1 MLKPISKLSANIG
14 KDLTLIQGGGGN
26 SSIKQEGKMWVKAS
40 GKWLADAE
48 KENIF
53 VSVDAVAIRKAVRKG
68 EVDPVSQF
76 VDKNQSLRPSIETT
90 LHALLPHNVVL
101 HTHSVNV
108 IAWAVRKDGSK
119 QLKHK
124 LQGLNWEWVDY
135 HQPGLPLTNAVAK
148 VIENNPDILILAN
161 HGLVVGADSCEEA
174 EKLLYEIESRLSHH
188 QINTSPESNLDKL
201 KEISKNI
208 PYIPATLEDIHS
220 IATDAQK
227 LKIASQGIFYPD
239 HVVFLGAELC
249 VVQPEE
255 PISSSIENYQQQYG
269 LMPVAVYIKSI
280 GVLVLN
286 DITPASEVML
296 LALAYVLMR
305 LDLSVEYNYLSKE
318 EVFQLVNWEAEK
330 YRQTITR

>member
-1 MLKPISKLSANIG
+1 MLKPISKLSAKIG

-26 SSIKQEGKMWVKAS
+26 TSIKQEGKMWVKAS

-53 VSVDAVAIRKAVRKG
+53 VSVDDAAIRKAVKQG
-68 EVDPVSQF
+68 DADPVSQY
-76 VDKNQSLRPSIETT
+76 VHKNQLFRPSIETT
-90 LHALLPHNVVL
+90 LHALLPHRVVL

-108 IAWAVRKDGSK
+108 IAWAVRKDGRE
-119 QLKHK
+119 QLKYK

-135 HQPGLPLTNAVAK
+135 HQPGLSLTNAVAK

-161 HGLVVGADSCEEA
+161 HGVVVGADSCEEA
-174 EKLLYEIESRLSHH
+174 EKLLYEIESQLSHK
-188 QINTSPESNLDKL
+188 SNLDKL
-201 KEISKNI
+201 KEISINI
-208 PYIPATLEDIHS
+208 PYIPATSEYIHS
-220 IATDAQK
+220 IAIDAQK

-249 VVQPEE
+249 VVQQEE
-255 PISSSIENYQQQYG
+255 QISLIIDNYQQRYG
-269 LMPVAVYIKSI
+269 SMPVALYVKNA
-280 GVLVLN
+280 GVLVSK
-286 DITPASEVML
+286 DIKPAAEVML

-318 EVFQLVNWEAEK
+318 DVFQLVNWEAEK